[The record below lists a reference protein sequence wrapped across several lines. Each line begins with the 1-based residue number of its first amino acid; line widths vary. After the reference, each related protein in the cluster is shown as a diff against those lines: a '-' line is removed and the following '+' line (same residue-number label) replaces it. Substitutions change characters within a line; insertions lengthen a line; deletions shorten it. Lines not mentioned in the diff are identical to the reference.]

1 MVLLLSQAM
10 SGTGYITLPQF
21 HLGYDGSEVEP
32 SEFRFIWFSNWYGKE
47 QAALVEF
54 DIGEDLAANIAQFLP
69 SFLILVG
76 LPFMTMRWPGWFRF
90 WSLGNMFTLSGLC
103 YWSGTVCLFLFR
115 WLNIY
120 LYIYNY
126 SYKMSQTDG
135 KLPVWGSFRIPN
147 QQKPRQTRP
156 GDGLLSAVELLAF
169 FSSLWSSFFLIIIAL
184 I

>member
-1 MVLLLSQAM
+1 
-10 SGTGYITLPQF
+10 
-21 HLGYDGSEVEP
+21 
-32 SEFRFIWFSNWYGKE
+32 
-47 QAALVEF
+47 
-54 DIGEDLAANIAQFLP
+54 
-69 SFLILVG
+69 
-76 LPFMTMRWPGWFRF
+76 MTMRWPGWFRF
-90 WSLGNMFTLSGLC
+90 WSLGNIFTLSGLC

-147 QQKPRQTRP
+147 QQKPLQTRP

-169 FSSLWSSFFLIIIAL
+169 FSSLWSSFFLMIIWYFCAKSLVQAHVMTVMLPAACLAGWLSNQDWKPSIQLWLKKSTLRHTTGNIKIMMSWDL
-184 I
+184 ISRCLSWLFLSLAS